1 MSNRPLRIQRL
12 LEIFLCANRTFQN
25 AHLIPTDPISTSR
38 IVGQMSRIAAR
49 YDLEIFTYS
58 FMPNGFWMLLCDPDG
73 QKAKF
78 FRDFQSW
85 MAGWVN
91 HGTDRTGSLFHERY
105 DDEAILDQQMLLDTF
120 VDVTVAP
127 IREGFAEDLD
137 EYTGA
142 TSWKSLT
149 TGEAS
154 VGHWVDRDRLR
165 SLRRSN
171 PDLNEADIAR
181 DQDLQLAS
189 LPIAGPG
196 DEGEEDEE
204 IDEAATAALL
214 IEKVHARVQRIL
226 TYQDNVDWNTILEL
240 REKPREA
247 PWSIPPEE
255 PMGPPKYRYGS
266 TCKTYSP
273 ALFDSYQTMRRKKRK
288 EYTETMIRWKKSGL
302 VWWVDDEEDEGPAQ
316 FDRSLNPLPNIQ
328 NADPEDLNE
337 GKLLRFPKCSFPP
350 GWPNMRKPL
359 DRKPS
364 TAPDLLP
371 SAA

>member
-1 MSNRPLRIQRL
+1 MGKRPLRIQRL
-12 LEIFLCANRTFQN
+12 LDIFLCSNRTFQN
-25 AHLIPTDPISTSR
+25 AHLIPSDLVSTSK
-38 IVGQMSRIAAR
+38 IVGRMSRYAAR
-49 YDLEIFTYS
+49 YKIEIFTYS
-58 FMPNGFWMLLCDPDG
+58 FMPNGFWMLVSDPSG

-91 HGTDRTGSLFHERY
+91 RGTNRTGSLFHARF
-105 DDEAILDQQMLLDTF
+105 DDEAILDQKMLIDTF

-127 IREGFAEDLD
+127 IREDFAEGLD

-142 TSWKSLT
+142 TSWASLR
-149 TGEAS
+149 TGKAS

-171 PDLNEADIAR
+171 PDLSEADVAR
-181 DQDLQLAS
+181 KQDLGLAS
-189 LPIAGPG
+189 LPICGPG
-196 DEGEEDEE
+196 GEAF
-204 IDEAATAALL
+204 DEAATAALL
-214 IEKVHARVQRIL
+214 VEKVHARIQRIL
-226 TYQDNVDWNTILEL
+226 LYQNNVDWNTILDL

-266 TCKTYSP
+266 TCKTYSS
-273 ALFDSYQTMRRKKRK
+273 ALFHSYKKMRRKKRK
-288 EYTETMIRWKKSGL
+288 EYTKTMIRWKKSGL
-302 VWWVDDEEDEGPAQ
+302 VWWTDENDSDGVTNL
-316 FDRSLNPLPNIQ
+316 DRSLKPLPNIQ
-328 NADPEDLNE
+328 SADPEDLNE
-337 GKLLRFPKCSFPP
+337 GKLLRFPKSSYPP
-350 GWPNMRKPL
+350 GWTNMRKPL